1 MSTPK
6 ALSLAGAALGLAITL
21 GVADAAKPKVY
32 RTAGPPHAPNLLV
45 VARAVS
51 LDVAMRAAGLAA
63 VVRSSDVPDTAPG
76 VPGELYT
83 DDPNERR
90 TQKTRVDPGSQVVPV
105 LRAIWPEVGELGA
118 RVLAA
123 QFSLETGS
131 GRHCYN
137 FNLGNH
143 KAGPSEPHMF
153 LRGVWEGV
161 TRAEYERF
169 RASEK
174 FGALVREETAK
185 ESAAKGHGIRPGH
198 IVIVLAPPHPAAR
211 FRANA
216 TVQEGVER
224 FVGLHRRIASK
235 NPPFLAALRAG
246 NTQLAARI
254 LGSPGVRYYTANVDA
269 YAQGMQNQRDIID
282 EGLGPP

>member
-1 MSTPK
+1 MSID
-6 ALSLAGAALGLAITL
+6 LAW
-21 GVADAAKPKVY
+21 
-32 RTAGPPHAPNLLV
+32 
-45 VARAVS
+45 
-51 LDVAMRAAGLAA
+51 RAAGLAPVA
-63 VVRSSDVPDTAPG
+63 RAPEPAETTPG

-83 DDPNERR
+83 DDPNERP

-137 FNLGNH
+137 YNLGNH
-143 KAGPSEPHMF
+143 KAGASEPHMF

-161 TRAEYERF
+161 TRGEYEKF
-169 RASEK
+169 RVSET

-185 ESAAKGHGIRPGH
+185 ESAAKGHGVGAGK
-198 IVIVLAPPHPAAR
+198 IVIILSPPHPAAR

-216 TVQEGVER
+216 TVEEGVER
-224 FVGLHRRIASK
+224 FMALHRRIAGK
-235 NPPFLAALRAG
+235 NPPFMAALRAG
-246 NTQLAARI
+246 DTQRAARI
-254 LGSPGVRYYTANVDA
+254 LGSPGVGYYTADSEA